1 MFGGG
6 GKVNRIAKS
15 LLRNIPF
22 ISFKD
27 LDYTEPKLI
36 ECCLGY
42 PFRRASPGDVLLGG
56 SVVKNPPAKQEL
68 DPSVG

>member
-1 MFGGG
+1 MLGKSGVKSKLNMQTGRFLFGGG
-6 GKVNRIAKS
+6 GKVNQIAKS

-42 PFRRASPGDVLLGG
+42 PFRSASL
-56 SVVKNPPAKQEL
+56 VV
-68 DPSVG
+68 